1 MSSPS
6 VGIAIPCF
14 QEAVHIEE
22 CVLSCLNQTYSGIIR
37 VYVADGGSTDGT
49 LEKLQQLALQHENK
63 IVVLKNERRVTP
75 VALNMGLQASNEDFK
90 MILGA
95 HAALPNDYIEKCM
108 QTFIE
113 NPEADCVGGIIIN
126 EYQDPTSQAIGC
138 AMSSSFGVGNAH
150 FRTGNKIGFVDT
162 VAFGMYRKEVFEK
175 IGYFREEL
183 VRNQDDEFNFR
194 MEMNGMKCY
203 LNTELHSKYYVRGTL
218 SKLMKQYYQYGYW
231 KVYVNLLHGQIT
243 TVRQLIPFAF
253 VCYLIL
259 LLLTNVVFPKYS
271 VFMAIPLLLYFILAL
286 TFAIRSNS
294 KEPRVTLLSFFILH
308 LGYGWGYL
316 RGVIEMKIFGK
327 RPTLQNAQHNR

>member
-1 MSSPS
+1 MNLPS

-14 QEAVHIEE
+14 QEALHIEE
-22 CVLSCLNQTYSGIIR
+22 CVLSCLNQTYRGLIK

-49 LEKLQQLALQHENK
+49 LEKLKQLALQHEIK

-75 VALNMGLQASNEDFK
+75 VALNMGLQASQEDFK

-95 HAALPNDYIEKCM
+95 HAALPSDYIEKCL
-108 QTFIE
+108 QTFEE
-113 NPEADCVGGIIIN
+113 NPEAYCVGGIIIN
-126 EYQDPTSQAIGC
+126 EYQDATSQAIGC

-150 FRTGNKIGFVDT
+150 FRTGNKNGFVDT

-183 VRNQDDEFNFR
+183 IRNQDDEFNFR
-194 MEMNGMKCY
+194 MEKNGMKCY
-203 LNTELHSKYYVRGTL
+203 LNTDLHSKYYVRGTL

-231 KVYVNLLHGQIT
+231 KVYVNILHGQIT
-243 TVRQLIPFAF
+243 TVRQLVPFAF
-253 VCYLIL
+253 VCHLIIFVF
-259 LLLTNVVFPKYS
+259 TNIFFPKYD
-271 VFMAIPLLLYFILAL
+271 VYLGIPILAYFILAL
-286 TFAIRSNS
+286 IFAGRAKS

-316 RGVIEMKIFGK
+316 RGLIEMKIFGK
-327 RPTLQNAQHNR
+327 RPSLQNAQHNR

>member
-1 MSSPS
+1 MSYPS

-22 CVLSCLNQTYSGIIR
+22 CVLSCLNQTYSGTIK
-37 VYVADGGSTDGT
+37 VYIADGGSTDGT
-49 LEKLQQLALQHENK
+49 LEKLQQLTLQHADK

-75 VALNMGLQASNEDFK
+75 VALNMGLQASQEDFK

-95 HAALPNDYIEKCM
+95 HAALPEDYIEKCLR
-108 QTFIE
+108 TFEE
-113 NPEADCVGGIIIN
+113 NPDADCVGGLIVN
-126 EYQDPTSQAIGC
+126 EYQDAQSQAIGC

-150 FRTGNKIGFVDT
+150 FRTGNKSGFVDT

-183 VRNQDDEFNFR
+183 IRNQDDEFNFR
-194 MEMNGMKCY
+194 MEKNGMTCY
-203 LNTELHSKYYVRGTL
+203 LNNDLHSKYYVRGTL

-231 KVYVNLLHGQIT
+231 KVYVNILHGQIT
-243 TVRQLIPFAF
+243 TVRQLVPFAF
-253 VCYLIL
+253 VCHLIL
-259 LLLTNVVFPKYS
+259 FVFTNIFFPKYD
-271 VFMAIPLLLYFILAL
+271 VYIGIPILAYFILAL
-286 TFAIRSNS
+286 IFAGRAKS

-316 RGVIEMKIFGK
+316 RGLIEMKIFGK
-327 RPTLQNAQHNR
+327 RPSLQNAQHNR

>member
-1 MSSPS
+1 
-6 VGIAIPCF
+6 
-14 QEAVHIEE
+14 
-22 CVLSCLNQTYSGIIR
+22 
-37 VYVADGGSTDGT
+37 
-49 LEKLQQLALQHENK
+49 
-63 IVVLKNERRVTP
+63 
-75 VALNMGLQASNEDFK
+75 MGLQASQEDFK

-95 HAALPNDYIEKCM
+95 HASLPNDYIEKCI

-126 EYQDPTSQAIGC
+126 EYQDATSQAIGC

-150 FRTGNKIGFVDT
+150 FRTGNKNGFVDT

-183 VRNQDDEFNFR
+183 IRNQDDEFNFR
-194 MEMNGMKCY
+194 MEKNGMQCY
-203 LNTELHSKYYVRGTL
+203 LNTELNSKYYVRGTL
-218 SKLMKQYYQYGYW
+218 NKLLKQYYQYGYW
-231 KVYVNLLHGQIT
+231 KVYVNILHGQIT
-243 TVRQLIPFAF
+243 TVRQLVPFAF
-253 VCYLIL
+253 VCHLIL
-259 LLLTNVVFPKYS
+259 FVFTNIFFSKYDVFLG
-271 VFMAIPLLLYFILAL
+271 IPILAYFILAVI
-286 TFAIRSNS
+286 FAGRAKS

>member
-1 MSSPS
+1 MNLPS

-14 QEAVHIEE
+14 QEALYIEE
-22 CVLSCLNQTYSGIIR
+22 CVLSCLNQTYAGLIR

-49 LEKLQQLALQHENK
+49 LEKLHHLALQHENK
-63 IVVLKNERRVTP
+63 IVVLNNERRVTP
-75 VALNMGLQASNEDFK
+75 VALNMGLQESKEDFK

-95 HAALPNDYIEKCM
+95 HAALPKDYIEKCM

-126 EYQDPTSQAIGC
+126 EYHDTTSQAIGC

-150 FRTGNKIGFVDT
+150 FRTGNKNGFVDT

-194 MEMNGMKCY
+194 MEKNGMTCY
-203 LNTELHSKYYVRGTL
+203 LNTDLHSKYYVRGTL

-231 KVYVNLLHGQIT
+231 KVYVNILHGQIT
-243 TVRQLIPFAF
+243 TVRQLVPFAF

-259 LLLTNVVFPKYS
+259 LVLTNIIIPKYS
-271 VFMAIPLLLYFILAL
+271 LILAIPLLLYFILAMV
-286 TFAIRSNS
+286 FAGRAKSQ
-294 KEPRVTLLSFFILH
+294 EPRVTLLSFFILH

-316 RGVIEMKIFGK
+316 RGLIEMKIFGK
-327 RPTLQNAQHNR
+327 QPSLQNAQHNR